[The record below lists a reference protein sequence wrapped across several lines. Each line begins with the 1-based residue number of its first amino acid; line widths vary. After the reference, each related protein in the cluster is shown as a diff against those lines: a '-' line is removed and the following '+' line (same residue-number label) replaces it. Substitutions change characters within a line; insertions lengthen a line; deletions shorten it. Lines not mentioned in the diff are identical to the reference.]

1 MNFSQQRRGY
11 DKGQVEEYIKILTD
25 KYESTILALRDRIEG
40 LTKENKDMCNKV
52 SELKREQ
59 DSINLALTQAIDKA
73 KNIEYSSKVKFA
85 LEGERIKIF
94 SSKWQSYC
102 KANVHVIDKA
112 QRDGV
117 VARLKEY
124 EDELTELMSK
134 ELNIGDFV
142 NEADQDFYAE
152 SKRLKRN

>member
-1 MNFSQQRRGY
+1 M
-11 DKGQVEEYIKILTD
+11 
-25 KYESTILALRDRIEG
+25 
-40 LTKENKDMCNKV
+40 
-52 SELKREQ
+52 
-59 DSINLALTQAIDKA
+59 
-73 KNIEYSSKVKFA
+73 
-85 LEGERIKIF
+85 
-94 SSKWQSYC
+94 
-102 KANVHVIDKA
+102 HVIDRA